1 MQYQCYYNKTKKRK
15 RDAQPTESLEHKQEQ
30 STKKVKIKVEGM
42 NKQLHEVQEELEDS
56 QETSG
61 FLLLSEN
68 KKMTEIDQLK
78 REIQQ
83 MQQRIEELEKTQ

>member
-1 MQYQCYYNKTKKRK
+1 
-15 RDAQPTESLEHKQEQ
+15 
-30 STKKVKIKVEGM
+30 M

-68 KKMTEIDQLK
+68 NKMTEIDQLK